1 MNFRKSE
8 EDFEDVLNEQLK
20 NPEFKKCFDEAGAEY
35 ATFKNAM
42 EARKEAGLTQE
53 DIAERM
59 GTNKHAVIPLIFCFL
74 RFHRRSV
81 RFPGFVLHS
90 LALKTLNSETTEE
103 CFVQASEY

>member
-53 DIAERM
+53 DIAEKYASALGKRV
-59 GTNKHAVIPLIFCFL
+59 VIT
-74 RFHRRSV
+74 
-81 RFPGFVLHS
+81 FV
-90 LALKTLNSETTEE
+90 
-103 CFVQASEY
+103 